1 MFEYEYD
8 LKAFEECAEKYGTFI
23 ARLNHSPYLS
33 MMRWTSEFFV
43 CVFNIS
49 IIPDNSS
56 SLKNLA
62 RTLISHRIIFFLKS
76 ESGILALPIKQQI
89 MVISDLMGMSISMSG
104 NMS

>member
-49 IIPDNSS
+49 IIY
-56 SLKNLA
+56 
-62 RTLISHRIIFFLKS
+62 IINFLKTFS
-76 ESGILALPIKQQI
+76 FQ
-89 MVISDLMGMSISMSG
+89 VF
-104 NMS
+104 